1 MKKFTALFLLLSLLL
16 TGCGASSATNLM
28 EEVPARV
35 ICLAEQPD
43 CAAEATDFALRLFR
57 ASLAEE
63 GNTLVS
69 PLSVLAALGMTA
81 NGADGETL
89 EQMESLFGMN
99 TQEVNAFLYSF
110 LDGQGDA
117 LKLANS
123 IWLTDDSR
131 FQVSQS
137 FLETNADFYQADIF
151 TAPMDSTTLDAINR
165 WVAEK
170 TNGMIPRVLEEIPE
184 SAIAYLVNALAFD
197 ARWPEPYRESAV
209 HESVFTTEDGTEQT
223 VELMYSTENS
233 YLEDDLAEGFLKYY
247 DGRKYAFAAL
257 LPKEGVSVSE
267 YVQSL
272 TGDHLQNL
280 LAQPQDVTVHAA
292 IPKFET
298 EYSTDLS
305 GVLAE
310 LGMVDA
316 FDPIYANLTGIGT
329 LEGDNLYISR
339 VLHKTA
345 ITMAEQGTKA
355 GAATVVEIAE
365 GAAYM
370 EDVKTVTLNRP
381 FVYLLI
387 DCEENIPFFLGT
399 LMDTAD

>member
-1 MKKFTALFLLLSLLL
+1 MKKLTVFILLLSRLL

-28 EEVPARV
+28 EDVPARV
-35 ICLAEQPD
+35 VCLAERPD
-43 CAAEATDFALRLFR
+43 CAAEATDFSLRLFQ

-89 EQMESLFGMN
+89 EQMESVFGMT
-99 TQEVNAFLYSF
+99 TQEVNAFVYSF

-117 LKLANS
+117 LKMANS

-131 FQVSQS
+131 FRVSQN
-137 FLETNADFYQADIF
+137 FLEANADFYQADIF
-151 TAPMDSTTLDAINR
+151 TAPMDGTTLDAINR
-165 WVAEK
+165 WVEEK
-170 TNGMIPRVLEEIPE
+170 TDGMIPRVLDEIPE
-184 SAIAYLVNALAFD
+184 SAIAYLVNALAFE

-209 HESVFTTEDGTEQT
+209 HESVFTAEDGTEQP
-223 VELMYSTENS
+223 VELMYSTES
-233 YLEDDLAEGFLKYY
+233 VYLEDDLAEGFLKYY

-257 LPKEGVSVSE
+257 LPREGVSVSE

-280 LAQPQDVTVHAA
+280 LTQPQNIPVHAA

-310 LGMVDA
+310 MGMTDA
-316 FDPIYANLTGIGT
+316 FDPVYANLTGIGT
-329 LEGDNLYISR
+329 LEGYNLYLSR

-355 GAATVVEIAE
+355 GAATVVEMVA
-365 GAAYM
+365 GAAYI
-370 EDVKTVTLNRP
+370 EDIKTVILNRP

-387 DCEENIPFFLGT
+387 DCEENIPFFIGT
-399 LMDTAD
+399 LMDAAE

>member
-1 MKKFTALFLLLSLLL
+1 MKKYTVLFLLLSLLL
-16 TGCGASSATNLM
+16 TGCDTSSATNLM

-35 ICLAEQPD
+35 VCLAEQPD
-43 CAAEATDFALRLFR
+43 CAEEATDFSLRLFR
-57 ASLAEE
+57 VSLAEE

-89 EQMESLFGMN
+89 EQMESAFGMT
-99 TQEVNAFLYSF
+99 TQEVNAFIYSF
-110 LDGQGDA
+110 LDGRGDA

-123 IWLTDDSR
+123 IWLTDDNR
-131 FQVSQS
+131 FRVSQN

-151 TAPMDSTTLDAINR
+151 TAPMDGTTLDAINR
-165 WVAEK
+165 WVEEK
-170 TNGMIPRVLEEIPE
+170 TDGMIPRVLEEIPG
-184 SAIAYLVNALAFD
+184 SAIAYLVNALAFE
-197 ARWPEPYRESAV
+197 AQWPEPYRESAV
-209 HESVFTTEDGTEQT
+209 HESVFTTEAGGEQI
-223 VELMYSTENS
+223 VELMYSTES
-233 YLEDDLAEGFLKYY
+233 DYLEDDLAEGFLKYY

-257 LPKEGVSVSE
+257 LPREGVSVSE

-272 TGDHLQNL
+272 TGDHLQSL

-329 LEGDNLYISR
+329 LEGGNLYISR
-339 VLHKTA
+339 VLHKTT

-355 GAATVVEIAE
+355 GAATVVEMAA

-370 EDVKTVTLNRP
+370 EDIKTVILNRP